1 MVNALLTTLIALV
14 LAYLI
19 SEIFRRFGLPRVI
32 GQILAGVVLGFP
44 IIKGLLFTNEI
55 LSIFNFITSIGVI
68 LLFFFVGLE
77 INIKQF
83 KRNFKETSLIA
94 VFNTIIPLI
103 LGFMAGKFLFNLN
116 NITSL
121 IIGISLSVSSQ
132 AISLDILEELKLLKS
147 RIGSLI
153 LASGAVDD
161 VFELLL
167 ISSILVV
174 FHSTVLGQL
183 SVQKLIFD
191 IIGFVLI
198 VILFRISWIPLTLRI
213 FEKEKSK
220 STLFMGALIIVL
232 LMAYIAELF
241 GIGSLIG
248 ALIAGILVRQTLLSG
263 EDRKP
268 WRKSEISHSIHII
281 SFGFLIPLFF
291 VNVGLNTSFGTL
303 SSNISLVIVLVLI
316 SIIGTLAGTVIG
328 VLLSKGTLTEGLIVG
343 WGVIPKGDTEIV
355 IATLAL
361 NNGLISVDIFTA
373 IITVAL
379 VSTFLA
385 PIIFKILIK
394 RHAKITGQ

>member
-147 RIGSLI
+147 KVGSLI

-183 SVQKLIFD
+183 SVQKLNFD

-213 FEKEKSK
+213 F
-220 STLFMGALIIVL
+220 
-232 LMAYIAELF
+232 
-241 GIGSLIG
+241 
-248 ALIAGILVRQTLLSG
+248 
-263 EDRKP
+263 
-268 WRKSEISHSIHII
+268 
-281 SFGFLIPLFF
+281 
-291 VNVGLNTSFGTL
+291 
-303 SSNISLVIVLVLI
+303 
-316 SIIGTLAGTVIG
+316 
-328 VLLSKGTLTEGLIVG
+328 
-343 WGVIPKGDTEIV
+343 
-355 IATLAL
+355 
-361 NNGLISVDIFTA
+361 
-373 IITVAL
+373 
-379 VSTFLA
+379 
-385 PIIFKILIK
+385 
-394 RHAKITGQ
+394 